1 MFSVSPIHSGLLQ
14 NCIIKPC
21 IHFWFIFLFSAS
33 LTVTGGSWGK
43 LFHTLS
49 HTCQSQT
56 ARCGKTGLS
65 EQHARLTVFT
75 SVSIWGD
82 EGGAYCMSGVC
93 LLLHQVCVY
102 FRMSP
107 HSLILVSVAV
117 AACTCA
123 WFRLQLAHLI
133 FSLNPPLPSPLFPLH
148 TFPPFFFFFP
158 PPASLVPAG
167 NQGSGIW
174 LSQHRRR
181 WEERRVTSN
190 KTTELKRGLP
200 CAVSWRGVFL
210 EWRELA
216 GWRGHQGFGRRY
228 CHCPWSCS
236 LQTCWL
242 ETNAGRPTMLESLK
256 TVYCNC
262 NA

>member
-1 MFSVSPIHSGLLQ
+1 MWADGETLIGPSYALSYWPIKHVLCLTH
-14 NCIIKPC
+14 CIIKPC

-33 LTVTGGSWGK
+33 LTVTGRSWGK

-148 TFPPFFFFFP
+148 TFPPFFFFFFP
-158 PPASLVPAG
+158 PLLPLSCLQGIRGQEYDYLNTGG
-167 NQGSGIW
+167 N
-174 LSQHRRR
+174 
-181 WEERRVTSN
+181 ERRG
-190 KTTELKRGLP
+190 ELPATRQQ
-200 CAVSWRGVFL
+200 S
-210 EWRELA
+210 
-216 GWRGHQGFGRRY
+216 
-228 CHCPWSCS
+228 
-236 LQTCWL
+236 
-242 ETNAGRPTMLESLK
+242 
-256 TVYCNC
+256 
-262 NA
+262 